1 MDAAHD
7 AAVPPVINTLFL
19 YWGRRGLS
27 QFAAEISLAASRHP
41 GFCVS
46 VSVSRYNEE
55 ISQFAAFGQSLMKV
69 NPFATSIGAL
79 TGLGRARQIRSDMAD
94 KLRSENIAVVVT
106 LNPHV
111 WLPLVVPVFREFG
124 VKHYVMV
131 HDAVRHPGDLTGL
144 VNGRTML
151 KLHRADRY
159 LTLSSAVTEQLIL
172 KNQLDPTSVTTLFH
186 PDLAMPDQAVSQT
199 SPQIGLQ
206 RPWHLLFLGRI
217 NTYKG
222 LPLLVD
228 AVEQLKLQGRNIDLT
243 VMGEGN
249 IGSDL
254 ARLSRLGAS
263 VINRWL
269 QPNEIASAF
278 DSSDV
283 VVLPYV
289 EASQSGIVAM
299 AHGRGLPVIVTP
311 VGGLKEQVEHR
322 VTGIVTSEVSG
333 ASVAGAICEVFET
346 PGLISDMRTNIQ
358 KLGASRHPARFV
370 SELHRVMTADGLR
383 TSLGCASQ

>member
-1 MDAAHD
+1 MAVAPD

-27 QFAAEISLAASRHP
+27 QFAAEVALAASRHP
-41 GFCVS
+41 GFRVS
-46 VSVSRYNEE
+46 MSVSRYNEE

-79 TGLGRARQIRSDMAD
+79 TGLGRARQIRSDLAD
-94 KLRSENIAVVVT
+94 KLRSESIAAVVT

-111 WLPLVVPVFREFG
+111 WLPLVAPVFYELG
-124 VKHYVMV
+124 VKHYVIV

-172 KNQLDPTSVTTLFH
+172 KNQLDPALVTTLFH

-199 SPQIGLQ
+199 IPQIGLR
-206 RPWHLLFLGRI
+206 RPWRLLFLGRI
-217 NTYKG
+217 NAYKG

-249 IGSDL
+249 IGADL
-254 ARLSRLGAS
+254 ARLNRLGAL

-269 QPNEIASAF
+269 QPNEIAAAF
-278 DSSDV
+278 DSNDV

-299 AHGRGLPVIVTP
+299 AHGRSLPVIVTP
-311 VGGLKEQVEHR
+311 VGGLKEQVEHQ

-333 ASVAGAICEVFET
+333 ASVADAISDVFET
-346 PGLISDMRTNIQ
+346 PGLLSEMRVNIQ
-358 KLGASRHPARFV
+358 KLRASRHPARFV
-370 SELHRVMTADGLR
+370 GELHRVMLADGLP
-383 TSLGCASQ
+383 TSLECAF